1 MGRSQ
6 VSALVQEHH
15 RYVLAFLAFVVFFL
29 GLAVSIARPMDLAAG
44 QNGSWFGVIQNIQQG
59 RGFKSCETDYVPNC
73 SLTEQYTATRE
84 PLPVFLFAFLGT
96 LTNNSILMFEL
107 LQISMVILILFGV
120 FQIGRELG
128 GPGVGLVAGLLWVA
142 YLPAVRLETS
152 LTGDLLEGV
161 FVAFGFLSFIRI
173 LQDNQWKDWLGF
185 GILFGL
191 ATLSRSAALIL
202 VFSLGLAY
210 ILSLVLNRRGIPE
223 RLFLNVS
230 VSVLAFV
237 LILLPWFIRNWLTF
251 DQPLIGGTLLGYNLY
266 RHNAIVA
273 QDVPAHYVGP
283 VEAERLVD
291 ELVARHPELLTP
303 LNEAE
308 VDDIF
313 RQEAFKLIQAHPLRY
328 MKLSLY
334 RFLPLWFNIGVDEQY
349 GSDMSA
355 FDVLIVIEQ
364 TVILLFFLLG
374 LRAGGRFVRL
384 MGLAVAIYLLAY
396 MAIEAQLRYVIPV
409 ASIILAIASIG
420 ISSLLSGRLRSAS
433 R

>member
-1 MGRSQ
+1 
-6 VSALVQEHH
+6 
-15 RYVLAFLAFVVFFL
+15 
-29 GLAVSIARPMDLAAG
+29 
-44 QNGSWFGVIQNIQQG
+44 
-59 RGFKSCETDYVPNC
+59 
-73 SLTEQYTATRE
+73 
-84 PLPVFLFAFLGT
+84 
-96 LTNNSILMFEL
+96 
-107 LQISMVILILFGV
+107 
-120 FQIGRELG
+120 
-128 GPGVGLVAGLLWVA
+128 LLWVT
-142 YLPAVRLETS
+142 YLPVVRLETS

-161 FVAFGFLSFIRI
+161 FVAFGFLRFIRI

-191 ATLSRSAALIL
+191 AALSRSAALIL
-202 VFSLGLAY
+202 VFSLGQVY

-251 DQPLIGGTLLGYNLY
+251 DQPLVGGTLLGYNLY

-283 VEAERLVD
+283 VEAQRLVD
-291 ELVARHPELLTP
+291 ELVARHPEMMTP
-303 LNEAE
+303 LNEVA

-313 RQEAFKLIQAHPLRY
+313 RQEALKLIQAHPLRY

-349 GSDMSA
+349 GNVMST

-374 LRAGGRFVRL
+374 LRAAGWSVRL
-384 MGLAVAIYLLAY
+384 MGLAVTIYLLAY

-420 ISSLLSGRLRSAS
+420 ISSLLSERLRSA
-433 R
+433 RR